1 MSGAEHHVVG
11 GAGAASLR
19 RDPPGAA
26 ANRYDLIVVGGGVYG
41 AALALEAAR
50 RGLRPLLLE
59 RDDFGGATSWNSH
72 RIVHGGLRYLQ
83 RLDLERFR
91 VSVRERRWFLL
102 HFPDLVK
109 PLPCLM
115 PLYGR
120 GARRPSIMRAALLAN
135 HLLSLRRNDGLR
147 SDRRLESGGVM
158 TVPETVSL
166 FPGVDRE
173 GLRGGALW
181 YDAVMTDS
189 QRLLIEMLRWA
200 ADCGAVCLNYVE
212 VTGLRTEAGTLR
224 GVEATDRHGGGNLG
238 FAADRVINCAGPW
251 SRDVAVRLDRDVPEL
266 FTPSLAFN
274 LLFDREPPSEVALA
288 LSAPR
293 AGAHTWFLC
302 PRGKRLYAG
311 TAHFSCPAGTREA
324 SPSRQQIDE
333 VIDEI
338 NAAAPGLELRRHQVL
353 RVHSGLLPAAASGDT
368 ELTARPIIHDHGAAG
383 GPTGLVSVSG
393 IKYTTARDVAERAL
407 GVAFGGDLA
416 APREGAERPAAATW
430 PDLTGL
436 DKPAAALRAGGE
448 PRAGGFGARSGAG
461 GGAPGG
467 AGIGARTDVDAGV
480 DGSLAERLRQLAAN
494 EAALHLDDLLLRRGA
509 WGDDPERARRLGGPV
524 AAAMEWDEKRT
535 AAELSLLDRA
545 CRRAIGEG

>member
-1 MSGAEHHVVG
+1 M
-11 GAGAASLR
+11 ASLR

-26 ANRYDLIVVGGGVYG
+26 ARRYDLIVVGGGVYG
-41 AALALEAAR
+41 AAVALQAAR

-91 VSVRERRWFLL
+91 VSVGERRWFLRR
-102 HFPDLVK
+102 FPDLVK

-120 GARRPSIMRAALLAN
+120 GARRPSVMRAALLAN
-135 HLLSLRRNDGLR
+135 HLLSLRRNDELR

-166 FPGVDRE
+166 FPGVARE

-181 YDAVMTDS
+181 YDAVMTDP

-200 ADCGAVCLNYVE
+200 AHCGAVCLNYME
-212 VTGLRTEAGTLR
+212 VTGLRAEAGAVR

-251 SRDVAVRLDRDVPEL
+251 SREVAVRLDRDVPEL

-274 LLFDREPPSEVALA
+274 LLFDREPPAEVALA
-288 LSAPR
+288 LSAPQ
-293 AGAHTWFLC
+293 AAAHTWFLY
-302 PRGKRLYAG
+302 PRRKRLYAG
-311 TAHFSCPAGTREA
+311 TAHFPCPVGTREA

-333 VIDEI
+333 VIEQI

-353 RVHSGLLPAAASGDT
+353 RVHAGLLPAAASGEA
-368 ELTARPIIHDHGAAG
+368 ELTARPIIHDHGAAS
-383 GPTGLVSVSG
+383 GPAGLVSVSG
-393 IKYTTARDVAERAL
+393 VKYTTARDVAERAL
-407 GVAFGGDLA
+407 GVAFAGDLPVPRQAAERPPAAIWPDLA
-416 APREGAERPAAATW
+416 AFERLAAGAEAAAGSRAPAEARVAGKTRVAAE
-430 PDLTGL
+430 TGA
-436 DKPAAALRAGGE
+436 DDTVD
-448 PRAGGFGARSGAG
+448 SGAHG
-461 GGAPGG
+461 
-467 AGIGARTDVDAGV
+467 R
-480 DGSLAERLRQLAAN
+480 LAQRVRQLAED
-494 EAALHLDDLLLRRGA
+494 EAVLHLDDLLLRRGD
-509 WGDDPERARRLGGPV
+509 WGEDPERALRLGRPV
-524 AAAMEWDEKRT
+524 AAALGWDEARA
-535 AAELSLLDRA
+535 AAELTRLERA
-545 CRRAIGEG
+545 CRQAIGEG